1 MALKVVQE
9 ALLFLNNP
17 LRPQVDKSS
26 LIEDQTIHCKK
37 TCVLSTPNTVCCAW
51 SHQY

>member
-9 ALLFLNNP
+9 ALLFNNP

-26 LIEDQTIHCKK
+26 LIEEDQTIHCKK